1 MYSWIMLALAVLAE
15 VASTLGMKYAVNN
28 SPMLGYLFM
37 AVMISI
43 SIYFFSKAVVK
54 LSLAVSY
61 AVWEGAGLLLIALA
75 GMLIFNEYLDIA
87 QLLAMAVMLFGLLL
101 VTFDKGEKA
110 LAADT
115 ARATDTLKEMKL

>member
-28 SPMLGYLFM
+28 SPLLGYLFM

-43 SIYFFSKAVVK
+43 SIYFFSKAVVR

-75 GMLIFNEYLDIA
+75 GMVVFNEYLSLI
-87 QLLAMAVMLFGLLL
+87 QLLAMGVMLFGLLL
-101 VTFDKGEKA
+101 VTFDKGAEVNKTEGE
-110 LAADT
+110 T
-115 ARATDTLKEMKL
+115 A